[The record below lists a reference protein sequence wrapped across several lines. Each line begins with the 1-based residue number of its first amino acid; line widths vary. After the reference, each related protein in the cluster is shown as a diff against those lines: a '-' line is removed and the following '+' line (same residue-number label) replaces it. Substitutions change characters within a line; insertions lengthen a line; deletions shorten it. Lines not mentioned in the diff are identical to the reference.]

1 MSSGSPATATTDAFI
16 RLREVSRVYVM
27 GTTRVTALHKVTLDL
42 PEHSFTALIGHS
54 GSGKSTLLH
63 LLAAM
68 DKPTAGDITVG
79 SWHLPTLTRKAQ
91 ARFRREMV
99 GMIFQQFN
107 LVASMTALEN
117 VAMPLVLAGIA
128 PALREA
134 RAREC
139 LDLVGLTHRMTHR
152 PTELSGGEQQ
162 RVAIARA
169 LVGDPP
175 LLLAD
180 EPTGNLDSTTG
191 AQIIDLLARVH
202 YEQGKSILIATHHF
216 DEVAHVAERV
226 LTLHDGRLQKES
238 ESWIVDS
245 G

>member
-1 MSSGSPATATTDAFI
+1 MPSTPESALFI
-16 RLREVSRVYVM
+16 RLREVSRAYMM
-27 GTTRVTALHKVTLDL
+27 GSTRVTALLDVSLDL
-42 PEHSFTALIGHS
+42 PDNSFTALVGRS

-68 DKPTAGDITVG
+68 DKPTAGTVTVG
-79 SWHLPTLTRKAQ
+79 SWPIATLTRKEQ

-128 PALREA
+128 PAQREA
-134 RAREC
+134 RAQEC
-139 LDLVGLTHRMTHR
+139 LDLVDLSHRITHR

-169 LVGDPP
+169 LVADPP

-180 EPTGNLDSTTG
+180 EPTGNPDSTTG

-202 YEQGKSILIATHHF
+202 REQGKSIVIATHHF
-216 DEVAHVAERV
+216 GEIKHVAERV
-226 LTLHDGRLQKES
+226 LTLHDGRLGKGQEKWVE
-238 ESWIVDS
+238 DS

>member
-1 MSSGSPATATTDAFI
+1 M
-16 RLREVSRVYVM
+16 M
-27 GTTRVTALHKVTLDL
+27 GTTRVTALRNVTLDL
-42 PEHSFTALIGHS
+42 PEHSFTALVGRS

-68 DKPTAGDITVG
+68 DKPTTGDITVG
-79 SWHLPTLTRKAQ
+79 AWHLSTLTRKAQ

-117 VAMPLVLAGIA
+117 VAMPLVLAGVA
-128 PALREA
+128 PAQRDA
-134 RAREC
+134 RAQEC
-139 LDLVGLTHRMTHR
+139 LDLVGLSHRVAHR

-162 RVAIARA
+162 RVALARA

-202 YEQGKSILIATHHF
+202 HEQGKSILIATHHF
-216 DEVAHVAERV
+216 DEVAHVAGRV
-226 LTLHDGRLQKES
+226 LTLHDGGLGEEEKKYRISNKKSQIPEGNS
-238 ESWIVDS
+238 E
-245 G
+245 